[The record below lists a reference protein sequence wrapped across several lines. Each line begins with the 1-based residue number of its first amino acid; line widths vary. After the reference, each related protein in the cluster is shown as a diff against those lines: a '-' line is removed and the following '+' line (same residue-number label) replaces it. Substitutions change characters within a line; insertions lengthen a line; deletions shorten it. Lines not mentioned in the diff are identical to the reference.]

1 MIPEK
6 FKKGL
11 RGHKLMCTLINKSSG
26 IFGGSTKEIHSSE
39 VSLAGLTS
47 SYQTSKQ
54 ITYEKVKFD
63 VVVRVR
69 QAYGGKETEVKQV
82 EHVVIERHI
91 KAFDQFEA
99 ELRAERGKPEII
111 QMKNQVEQQL
121 RQNQNKIPTSIA

>member
-1 MIPEK
+1 
-6 FKKGL
+6 
-11 RGHKLMCTLINKSSG
+11 MCTLINKSSG
-26 IFGGSTKEIHSSE
+26 IFGGSTKEVHSSE

-54 ITYEKVKFD
+54 IAYEKVKFD

-82 EHVVIERHI
+82 ENVVIERHI

-111 QMKNQVEQQL
+111 
-121 RQNQNKIPTSIA
+121 